1 MGAVDCV
8 RNVRLTIFIFMP
20 NIIRSGAIGCGNKP
34 VWNNQRLWYDFFVFF
49 LTLWRPTICMKCRDC
64 WSFFITDQKKD
75 KNTFPCVDCGEH
87 VAEQRNQSQTQR
99 GGMFL
104 TKSQDAL
111 HPCMGTRIQI
121 RELSWECYMDCETYG
136 VICTSRI
143 CDGYAKSHGI
153 RCDAH
158 DYTDCEWKDFYGK
171 SGENGDVETWLCII
185 DFTNACSELRT
196 MKGFRVLKWMQS
208 ENKRR

>member
-1 MGAVDCV
+1 M
-8 RNVRLTIFIFMP
+8 IFLCFSWLYDGQRFAWNAEIVGRFLLQ
-20 NIIRSGAIGCGNKP
+20 IRKKIKTPFLVLIAGNMLQ
-34 VWNNQRLWYDFFVFF
+34 NNE
-49 LTLWRPTICMKCRDC
+49 TNHKH
-64 WSFFITDQKKD
+64 K
-75 KNTFPCVDCGEH
+75 
-87 VAEQRNQSQTQR
+87 